1 MTDPQFFHTAG
12 PFSLGTVLA
21 RLGLDLDASV
31 SQPDPSL
38 LLSDV
43 APLSEAAPQHLS
55 FYHNPAYASALKTT
69 TAGAVL
75 VPAEALPLVPA
86 GTAAIAVPDPYRSYG
101 QIAALFHPTPVAAET
116 VVDPSACVADDA
128 QLGEGVVIGAFTSI
142 GAGAKIGAGTVIEAQ
157 VSIGPGVVLGRAC
170 HVGAGVSLSHALIGD
185 RVHFKPGARIGQSGF
200 GWALNDS
207 NADDGLHQRI
217 PQLGR
222 VLIGDD
228 VEIGANATVD
238 RGSGPDTTIG
248 AGTVLDNHCLI
259 AHNVQIGRRCVMAG
273 FSGVAGSGILED
285 DVIVGAR
292 VSILGHLRVGAKTIV
307 MAGSQVTKSFPAGLR
322 LSGIPAQEHRQ
333 YLREQA
339 TLRRLAQQQD
349 FDAAPAT
356 LGENRTVART
366 SIPTPSPDKGD
377 TKDG

>member
-12 PFSLGTVLA
+12 PFSLGKVLA
-21 RLGLDLDASV
+21 HLGLDLDASATL
-31 SQPDPSL
+31 PDPNL

-55 FYHNPAYASALKTT
+55 FYHNPVYASALKTT
-69 TAGAVL
+69 KAGAVL
-75 VPAEALPLVPA
+75 VAAEALPLVPA
-86 GTAAIAVPDPYRSYG
+86 GTAAIAVADPYRSYG
-101 QIAALFHPTPVAAET
+101 QIAALFHPTQVAAQT
-116 VVDPSACVADDA
+116 VIDPSARVAEDA
-128 QLGEGVVIGAFTSI
+128 KLGEGVVIGAFNSI
-142 GAGAKIGAGTVIEAQ
+142 GEGAKIGAGTVIEAQ
-157 VSIGPGVVLGRAC
+157 VSVGPGVVLGRAC
-170 HVGAGVSLSHALIGD
+170 HVGAGVSLSHAVIGD

-200 GWALNDS
+200 GWALNHS
-207 NADDGLHQRI
+207 GADDGLHQRI

-222 VLIGDD
+222 VMIGDD

-322 LSGIPAQEHRQ
+322 LSGVPAQEHRQ

-339 TLRRLAQQQD
+339 TLRRLTQQQD
-349 FDAAPAT
+349 FDAAPVT
-356 LGENRTVART
+356 PGENTTAVPA
-366 SIPTPSPDKGD
+366 PDKGD

>member
-1 MTDPQFFHTAG
+1 MTDPQFFTAAG
-12 PFSLGTVLA
+12 PFSLGKVLA
-21 RLGLDLDASV
+21 HLGLDPGVCAE
-31 SQPDPSL
+31 QPDPNAL
-38 LLSDV
+38 ISDV

-55 FYHNPAYASALKTT
+55 FFHNPAYANALKKTR
-69 TAGAVL
+69 AGAVL
-75 VPAEALPLVPA
+75 VSAEAISLVPPQTV
-86 GTAAIAVPDPYRSYG
+86 GIVVTDPYRSYG
-101 QIAALFHPTPVAAET
+101 QIAALFHPTPVKMET
-116 VVDPSACVADDA
+116 VIDPSARVAGDVK
-128 QLGEGVVIGAFTSI
+128 LGEGVVIGAFVNI
-142 GAGAKIGAGTVIEAQ
+142 DVGARIGAGTVIEAQ
-157 VSIGPGVVLGRAC
+157 VSIGPGVVLGREC
-170 HVGAGVSLSHALIGD
+170 HVGTGVSLSHALIGD

-200 GWALNDS
+200 GWALNHS
-207 NADDGLHQRI
+207 SADNGRHQRI

-292 VSILGHLRVGAKTIV
+292 VSVLGHLRVGAKTIV
-307 MAGSQVTKSFPAGLR
+307 MAGSQVTKSFSAGLR
-322 LSGIPAQEHRQ
+322 LSGVPAQEHRQ

-349 FDAAPAT
+349 FDAAPAMP
-356 LGENRTVART
+356 GEDTAAA
-366 SIPTPSPDKGD
+366 PGPDKGD

>member
-1 MTDPQFFHTAG
+1 MTDPQFFTAAG
-12 PFSLGTVLA
+12 PFSLGKVLA
-21 RLGLDLDASV
+21 HLGLDLGVCAE
-31 SQPDPSL
+31 QPDPNVL
-38 LLSDV
+38 ISDV

-55 FYHNPAYASALKTT
+55 FFHNPAYANALRKTR
-69 TAGAVL
+69 AGAVL
-75 VPAEALPLVPA
+75 VSAEAMSLVPPKTV
-86 GTAAIAVPDPYRSYG
+86 GIVVTDPYRSYG
-101 QIAALFHPTPVAAET
+101 QIAALFHPTPVKTET
-116 VVDPSACVADDA
+116 VIDPSARVAGDVK
-128 QLGEGVVIGAFTSI
+128 LGEGVVIGAFVTI
-142 GAGAKIGAGTVIEAQ
+142 DAGARIGAGTVIEAQ
-157 VSIGPGVVLGRAC
+157 VSVGPGVVLGRDC
-170 HVGAGVSLSHALIGD
+170 HVGTGVSLSHALIGD
-185 RVHFKPGARIGQSGF
+185 RVNLKPGARIGQSGF
-200 GWALNDS
+200 GWALNHSSVD
-207 NADDGLHQRI
+207 NGRHQRI

-292 VSILGHLRVGAKTIV
+292 VSVLGHLRVGAKTIV
-307 MAGSQVTKSFPAGLR
+307 MAGSQVTKSFSAGLR
-322 LSGIPAQEHRQ
+322 LSGVPAQEHRQ

-349 FDAAPAT
+349 LDASSAT
-356 LGENRTVART
+356 AGEDAIAASR
-366 SIPTPSPDKGD
+366 SDKGD

>member
-12 PFSLGTVLA
+12 PFSLGKVLA
-21 RLGLDLDASV
+21 HLGLDLGASS
-31 SQPDPSL
+31 SQPDPNL
-38 LLSDV
+38 VLSDV

-55 FYHNPAYASALKTT
+55 FYHNPAYANALKTT
-69 TAGAVL
+69 MAGAVL
-75 VPAEALPLVPA
+75 VTTDALPLVPA
-86 GTAAIAVPDPYRSYG
+86 QTAAIAVADPYRSYG
-101 QIAALFHPTPVAAET
+101 QIAALFHPTPVKTQT
-116 VVDPSACVADDA
+116 VVDPSARIADDV
-128 QLGEGVVIGAFTSI
+128 QLGEGVTIGAFVTI

-157 VSIGPGVVLGRAC
+157 VSVGPGVILGRAC

-200 GWALNDS
+200 GWALNHS
-207 NADDGLHQRI
+207 GADDGLHQRI

-292 VSILGHLRVGAKTIV
+292 VSILGHLRVGAKAIV

-349 FDAAPAT
+349 LDAATAIPGEGAT
-356 LGENRTVART
+356 TAT
-366 SIPTPSPDKGD
+366 ISDMGD

>member
-12 PFSLGTVLA
+12 PYSLGKVLA
-21 RLGLDLDASV
+21 HLGLDLDASATL
-31 SQPDPSL
+31 PDPNL

-43 APLSEAAPQHLS
+43 APLSKAAPQHLS

-69 TAGAVL
+69 KAGAVL

-86 GTAAIAVPDPYRSYG
+86 GTAAIAVADPYRSYG
-101 QIAALFHPTPVAAET
+101 RIAALFHPTQVAAQT
-116 VVDPSACVADDA
+116 VIDPRARVAEDA

-142 GAGAKIGAGTVIEAQ
+142 GEGAKIGAGTVIEAQ
-157 VSIGPGVVLGRAC
+157 VSVGPGVVLGRAC

-200 GWALNDS
+200 GWALNHS
-207 NADDGLHQRI
+207 GADDGLHQRI

-222 VLIGDD
+222 VMIGDD

-322 LSGIPAQEHRQ
+322 LSGVPAQEHRQ

-349 FDAAPAT
+349 FDAATAAP
-356 LGENRTVART
+356 GENSTAA
-366 SIPTPSPDKGD
+366 PTPDKGD

>member
-1 MTDPQFFHTAG
+1 LTDPQFFQTAG
-12 PFSLGTVLA
+12 PFSLGKVLA
-21 RLGLDLDASV
+21 HLGLDLDASATL
-31 SQPDPSL
+31 PDPNL

-43 APLSEAAPQHLS
+43 APLSEAAPLHLS

-69 TAGAVL
+69 KAGAVL

-86 GTAAIAVPDPYRSYG
+86 GTAAIAVADPYRSYG
-101 QIAALFHPTPVAAET
+101 QIAALFHPTQVAVQT
-116 VVDPSACVADDA
+116 VIDPSARVAEDA

-142 GAGAKIGAGTVIEAQ
+142 GEGAKIGAGTVIEAQ
-157 VSIGPGVVLGRAC
+157 VSVGPGVVLGRAC
-170 HVGAGVSLSHALIGD
+170 HVGAGVSLSHAVIGD

-200 GWALNDS
+200 GWALNHS
-207 NADDGLHQRI
+207 GADDGLHQRI
-217 PQLGR
+217 LQLGR
-222 VLIGDD
+222 VMIGDD

-322 LSGIPAQEHRQ
+322 LSGVPAQEHRQ

-356 LGENRTVART
+356 AGENTTAA
-366 SIPTPSPDKGD
+366 PAPDKGD

>member
-12 PFSLGTVLA
+12 PFSLGKVLA
-21 RLGLDLDASV
+21 HLGLDLDASATL
-31 SQPDPSL
+31 PAPNL

-43 APLSEAAPQHLS
+43 APLSEAARQHLS
-55 FYHNPAYASALKTT
+55 FYHNTAYAGALKTT
-69 TAGAVL
+69 AAGAVL

-86 GTAAIAVPDPYRSYG
+86 GTAAIAVADPYRSYG
-101 QIAALFHPTPVAAET
+101 QIAALFHPTPVAAQT
-116 VVDPSACVADDA
+116 VVDPSARVAEDA
-128 QLGEGVVIGAFTSI
+128 QVGVGVVIGAFVTI

-157 VSIGPGVVLGRAC
+157 VSIGPGVVLGRSC

-200 GWALNDS
+200 GWALNHS
-207 NADDGLHQRI
+207 GADDGLHQRI

-322 LSGIPAQEHRQ
+322 LSGVPAQEHRQ

-356 LGENRTVART
+356 PGENVTAA
-366 SIPTPSPDKGD
+366 PTPDKGD

>member
-1 MTDPQFFHTAG
+1 MTDPQFFQTAG
-12 PFSLGTVLA
+12 PFSLGKVLA
-21 RLGLDLDASV
+21 HLGLDLDASATL
-31 SQPDPSL
+31 PDPNL

-43 APLSEAAPQHLS
+43 APLSEAAPLHLS

-69 TAGAVL
+69 KAGAVL

-86 GTAAIAVPDPYRSYG
+86 GTAAIAVADPYRSYG
-101 QIAALFHPTPVAAET
+101 QIAALFHPTQVAVQT
-116 VVDPSACVADDA
+116 VIDPSARVAEDA

-142 GAGAKIGAGTVIEAQ
+142 GEGAKIGAGTVIEAQ
-157 VSIGPGVVLGRAC
+157 VSVGPGVVLGRAC
-170 HVGAGVSLSHALIGD
+170 HVGAGVSLSHAVIGD

-200 GWALNDS
+200 GWALNHS
-207 NADDGLHQRI
+207 GADDGLHQRI
-217 PQLGR
+217 LQLGR
-222 VLIGDD
+222 VMIGDD

-322 LSGIPAQEHRQ
+322 LSGVPAQEHRQ

-356 LGENRTVART
+356 AGENTTAA
-366 SIPTPSPDKGD
+366 PAPDKGD

>member
-1 MTDPQFFHTAG
+1 MTDPQFFQTAG
-12 PFSLGTVLA
+12 PFSLGKVLA
-21 RLGLDLDASV
+21 HLGLDLDASATL
-31 SQPDPSL
+31 PDPNL

-43 APLSEAAPQHLS
+43 APLSEAAPLHLS

-69 TAGAVL
+69 KAGAVL

-86 GTAAIAVPDPYRSYG
+86 GTAAIAVADPYRSYG
-101 QIAALFHPTPVAAET
+101 QIAALFHPTQVAVQT
-116 VVDPSACVADDA
+116 VIDPSARVAEDA

-142 GAGAKIGAGTVIEAQ
+142 GEGAKIGAGTVIEAQ
-157 VSIGPGVVLGRAC
+157 VSVGPGVVLGRAC
-170 HVGAGVSLSHALIGD
+170 HVGAGVSLSHAVIGD

-200 GWALNDS
+200 GWALNHS
-207 NADDGLHQRI
+207 GADDGLHQRI

-222 VLIGDD
+222 VMIGDD

-259 AHNVQIGRRCVMAG
+259 AHNVHIGRRCVMAG

-322 LSGIPAQEHRQ
+322 LSGVPAQEHRQ

-339 TLRRLAQQQD
+339 TLRRLTQQQD
-349 FDAAPAT
+349 FDAAPVT
-356 LGENRTVART
+356 PGENTTAA
-366 SIPTPSPDKGD
+366 PAPDKGD